1 MLYKLSLKTPMK
13 IGKCTKPN
21 CIVPTDSWPFMT
33 HRTWQLF
40 RPKGLERTPSNYIQ
54 WIAVAELLLS
64 YPFQTYQTTLYYI
77 HSWMFPSRWKSGYL
91 SWLQLRFGSEGPE
104 QAHFNLACPW
114 LDSVRSWDC
123 YAQRTRK
130 WQDLKHKELATDTL
144 RSPQAIGITKFQ
156 NLLMLYLSKP
166 LSLLQALW
174 HSTTTLNK
182 NLLRLLRKQKVRHHP
197 WLSPV
202 SQGSIQENLKQLHW
216 QENIRD
222 HSSYTCSRFL
232 CPACR
237 SLQEIDLHAGPA
249 GLLWQLSSEQIKYS
263 QMHRLPCSHVSCMY
277 RSRNPMTSGDFFLW
291 WFPYMICHLGSFIL
305 TASTVL
311 LTWTQSGVLLESLLK
326 HTISDSLSKTHH
338 IRNVPT

>member
-21 CIVPTDSWPFMT
+21 CIVPTDSWLFMT

-40 RPKGLERTPSNYIQ
+40 RPKGLERTPSNDIQ
-54 WIAVAELLLS
+54 WIAVVELLLS

-174 HSTTTLNK
+174 HSTTTLNQ
-182 NLLRLLRKQKVRHHP
+182 NLLRLLRKQKVRQHP

-202 SQGSIQENLKQLHW
+202 SQGPIQENLKQLTGK
-216 QENIRD
+216 
-222 HSSYTCSRFL
+222 HS
-232 CPACR
+232 R
-237 SLQEIDLHAGPA
+237 SFKLYM
-249 GLLWQLSSEQIKYS
+249 LSFSMS
-263 QMHRLPCSHVSCMY
+263 SMPLP
-277 RSRNPMTSGDFFLW
+277 SGDRSTR
-291 WFPYMICHLGSFIL
+291 GSCRTPL
-305 TASTVL
+305 TAFFWTNQIQSDASTTL
-311 LTWTQSGVLLESLLK
+311 
-326 HTISDSLSKTHH
+326 
-338 IRNVPT
+338 